1 MRLALATMR
10 RGSTWAIATF
20 AATIGAA
27 MIVAPVG
34 SADPPVQPKDGAS
47 CDAAG
52 PDSQTFAK
60 PPSGTAEPE
69 VLLCVGFQGRRWQQI
84 DRLQRPVHSFY
95 TYGPTETLYPGD
107 VNLGDWWDGVGS
119 TTDAIC
125 VEEQAFSDGRA
136 PEIKTN
142 NVGQYFGFRLSPDM
156 ASLSL
161 KGNCRWVIS
170 PCNGKTGPCTAGYV
184 ASAINNRERE
194 I

>member
-1 MRLALATMR
+1 MR
-10 RGSTWAIATF
+10 RGYARALATF
-20 AATIGAA
+20 AATVVATLF
-27 MIVAPVG
+27 VAPVG
-34 SADPPVQPKDGAS
+34 SADPAVQPKDGAP

-60 PPSGTAEPE
+60 PRSGTAEPE

-95 TYGPTETLYPGD
+95 TYGPTETLYSGD

-125 VEEQAFSDGRA
+125 VEEQSFSDGR
-136 PEIKTN
+136 PSEIRTN
-142 NVGQYFGFRLSPDM
+142 NVGQYFGFKLSPEM

-170 PCNGKTGPCTAGYV
+170 PCNGKPGPCTAGY
-184 ASAINNRERE
+184 ARPAIGNRERDT
-194 I
+194 